1 VDTASADEGETISSF
16 DTDTPPSLNT
26 DKKRKKCS
34 QFSLTK
40 SPSKQSAD
48 KPSKHRNQNK
58 KEDVNIDEII
68 YSKMQRSSQ
77 AAYESTRAHLSDSGE
92 DNDKGKD
99 SSSKHNKTETY
110 GYSNEDTDIK
120 KSSVATYN
128 NNTSRATAATGN
140 VTNLVS
146 SARTDSDNNTTAVN
160 ATDGAINVEM
170 LAQALRGQL
179 SRLTSANDEGGIA
192 NLLSLISN
200 TIVTSGVARFEPVAH
215 DMRVVYT
222 GTNESEKDK
231 KEQKKVHDEV

>member
-1 VDTASADEGETISSF
+1 VST
-16 DTDTPPSLNT
+16 L
-26 DKKRKKCS
+26 KKKKKCS
-34 QFSLTK
+34 QFSQNK
-40 SPSKQSAD
+40 SPSKKNAI
-48 KPSKHRNQNK
+48 KPSKHRNPNK
-58 KEDVNIDEII
+58 TEDVNIGEIKF
-68 YSKMQRSSQ
+68 SNMQRPSK

-92 DNDKGKD
+92 DNYKGKG
-99 SSSKHNKTETY
+99 Y

-140 VTNLVS
+140 VTNLVF

-170 LAQALRGQL
+170 LAQAPRGQL

-200 TIVTSGVARFEPVAH
+200 TIVTSGVARFEPVAQ

-222 GTNESEKDK
+222 GTNESEHDK
-231 KEQKKVHDEV
+231 TKQKQVHDEV

>member
-1 VDTASADEGETISSF
+1 VDTASAGEGETISSF
-16 DTDTPPSLNT
+16 DTDTPPSVNT

-34 QFSLTK
+34 QFSLNK
-40 SPSKQSAD
+40 SPSKNSAK
-48 KPSKHRNQNK
+48 KPSKHRNPNK

-92 DNDKGKD
+92 DNYKGK
-99 SSSKHNKTETY
+99 EY

-128 NNTSRATAATGN
+128 NNCSRATVATGN
-140 VTNLVS
+140 VTDLIS
-146 SARTDSDNNTTAVN
+146 STRTDSNNNTTAVN
-160 ATDGAINVEM
+160 ATGGAINAEM
-170 LAQALRGQL
+170 LTQALRGQL
-179 SRLTSANDEGGIA
+179 SRLTSGNDDSGIA

-200 TIVTSGVARFEPVAH
+200 TIVTSGVARFEPVAQ

-222 GTNESEKDK
+222 GTNESEHDK
-231 KEQKKVHDEV
+231 TKQKQVHDEV

>member
-1 VDTASADEGETISSF
+1 VDTASAEEGGTISSF
-16 DTDTPPSLNT
+16 DTDTPPSVST
-26 DKKRKKCS
+26 EKKEKKCG
-34 QFSLTK
+34 QFSLNK
-40 SPSKQSAD
+40 SPSKKNAI
-48 KPSKHRNQNK
+48 KPSKHRNPNK
-58 KEDVNIDEII
+58 TEDVNIDEIKF
-68 YSKMQRSSQ
+68 SKMQQSSQ

-200 TIVTSGVARFEPVAH
+200 TIVTSGVARFEPVAQ

-222 GTNESEKDK
+222 GTNESEHEELSDK
-231 KEQKKVHDEV
+231 V